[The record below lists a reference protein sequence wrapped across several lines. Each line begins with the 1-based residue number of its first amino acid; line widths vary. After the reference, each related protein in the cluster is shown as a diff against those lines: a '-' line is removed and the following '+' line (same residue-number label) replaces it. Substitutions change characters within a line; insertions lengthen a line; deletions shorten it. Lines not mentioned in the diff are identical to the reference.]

1 VSELATMFVEEGRE
15 EGKVEGRIEIAKD
28 MLKENE
34 PIEKIIRFVRL
45 DESTIIRLKNELD
58 NNE

>member
-1 VSELATMFVEEGRE
+1 MSELAAMFIEEGRE
-15 EGKVEGRIEIAKD
+15 EGKQEGKIEIAKD

-45 DESTIIRLKNELD
+45 DESTIIRLKAEL
-58 NNE
+58 NV